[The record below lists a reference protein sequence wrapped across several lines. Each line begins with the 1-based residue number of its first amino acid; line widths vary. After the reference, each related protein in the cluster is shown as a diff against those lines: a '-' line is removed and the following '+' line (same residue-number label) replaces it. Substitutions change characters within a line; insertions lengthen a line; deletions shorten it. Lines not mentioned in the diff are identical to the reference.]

1 MATYAVTL
9 QKGIDPTR
17 PNRRLETKVLQV
29 LAPDSK
35 TAVQIAETQGW
46 SVTSAAPLVEKT
58 AKRPNPFPTKP
69 LIVMCNSL
77 AAMLDAQ
84 IPLSRALEFYNA
96 RLNKPDLRM
105 ALKSIA
111 FAVDRGDDN
120 HKAFAATGRFDSI
133 FVGLVKAG
141 TMASNLS
148 AALRALARRLRTNL
162 EFVTKLRKAI
172 LMPAGIIVFLWGLLI
187 YSMSVLVPNVEK
199 MLNDLHAPPDG
210 FSGCVF
216 AFSHFFQASYIPITI
231 ATIVFALACWLSRS
245 FRNAVFKLIMSRWK
259 LLRLIVMG
267 FRQLTFI
274 GTFEMLLSNN
284 IPIADS
290 LETCSRTLKNTPFE
304 KELLEVKAKL
314 ALGMNLGEAIRK
326 FTSFD
331 SQLSHMIEVGEKAS
345 NLPEQ
350 LVLLRNLYEEE
361 TAQRIEFFTGL
372 VGVVSK
378 IVTVSIIAGIYIG
391 TYMPIV
397 MAGPKMMSSS
407 GL

>member
-17 PNRRLETKVLQV
+17 PKARLETKVLQV
-29 LAPDSK
+29 LAPDGK
-35 TAVQIAETQGW
+35 TAMQIAETPGW
-46 SVTSAAPLVEKT
+46 SVTQAIPVVEKT

-69 LIVMCNSL
+69 LILMCTSL

-96 RLNKPDLRM
+96 RLSKPDLRL

-111 FAVDRGDDN
+111 VAVDRGDDN
-120 HKAFAATGRFDSI
+120 HKAFAATRRFDST

-162 EFVTKLRKAI
+162 EFVTKLRKAV
-172 LMPAGIIVFLWGLLI
+172 LMPAGIIVFLWCLLI
-187 YSMSVLVPNVEK
+187 YSMSVIVPNVEK

-210 FSGCVF
+210 FSACVF
-216 AFSHFFQASYIPITI
+216 GFSHLFQAAYLPISI
-231 ATIVFALACWLSRS
+231 AVIVFTLACWLGRS
-245 FRNAVFKLIMSRWK
+245 FRDAVFKLIMSRWK
-259 LLRLIVMG
+259 MLRLIVMG

-284 IPIADS
+284 IPIADA

-326 FTSFD
+326 FTTFD
-331 SQLSHMIEVGEKAS
+331 TQLSHMIEVGEKAS
-345 NLPEQ
+345 NLSEQ

-361 TAQRIEFFTGL
+361 TAQRIEFFTGM

-378 IVTVSIIAGIYIG
+378 IVTVTIIGGIYIG

-397 MAGPKMMSSS
+397 MAGPKMMSAS
-407 GL
+407 GM

>member
-17 PNRRLETKVLQV
+17 PNQRLETKVLQV
-29 LAPDSK
+29 LASDSK
-35 TAVQIAETQGW
+35 TAMQIAETEGW
-46 SVTSAAPLVEKT
+46 SVTKAAPLVEKAT
-58 AKRPNPFPTKP
+58 KRPNPFPTKP

-111 FAVDRGDDN
+111 VAVDRGDDN

-172 LMPAGIIVFLWGLLI
+172 LMPAGIIVFLWCLLI

-216 AFSHFFQASYIPITI
+216 AFSHFFQASYIPISI
-231 ATIVFALACWLSRS
+231 GVIIFALACWLSRS
-245 FRNAVFKLIMSRWK
+245 FRDAVFKVIMSRWK

-314 ALGMNLGEAIRK
+314 AFGMNLGEAIRK

-331 SQLSHMIEVGEKAS
+331 NQLSHMMEVGEKAS

-372 VGVVSK
+372 VGILSK